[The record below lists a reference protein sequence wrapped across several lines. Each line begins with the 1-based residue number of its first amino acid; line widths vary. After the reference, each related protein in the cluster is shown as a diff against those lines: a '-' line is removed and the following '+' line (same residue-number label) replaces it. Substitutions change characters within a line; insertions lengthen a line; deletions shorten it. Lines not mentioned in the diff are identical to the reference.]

1 MLSIPRNHASRHWL
15 LAPLLCL
22 GLAAAP
28 LVAGA
33 QDQQGQSS
41 EAVEEK
47 EDVDRLSLASLLM
60 RDNHYARA
68 ASVLAK
74 VDTSREDL
82 DKARFYTLRGLVR
95 LNLDQD
101 KDARQDFRAAIEA
114 GQENRIVYVYLAQ
127 ANYRLGDYARAIQAI
142 DNAGEAGA
150 KIASLFVLDAQ
161 SHWAL
166 EQYDQAWTALD
177 AGASRFPDDYRFL
190 RRKVFY
196 LIELGLYQAAAERG
210 REYLRVSEAS
220 EDDYLAIGAALR
232 RSGQLEEALPFL
244 EAARL
249 RFPASKRVTVELA
262 NAYLDSGQVVTAANL
277 FEQAA
282 VDDPELLSEAAEL
295 HRRARQLFRALNL
308 NARVSDQRR
317 KLKQRLAILIELKR
331 YELVASMAGSLYRVG
346 LLDDQNIR
354 YALAYAHFKSGDF
367 EVAEQ
372 HLSQLT
378 DSELFRR
385 ATALRKA
392 MDECRDARWKCY

>member
-1 MLSIPRNHASRHWL
+1 MAVL
-15 LAPLLCL
+15 L
-22 GLAAAP
+22 GLVLAGAPMIATAQEDGDPEAAA
-28 LVAGA
+28 
-33 QDQQGQSS
+33 
-41 EAVEEK
+41 EE

-82 DKARFYTLRGLVR
+82 DRARFYTLRGLIR
-95 LNLDQD
+95 LNLDQNE
-101 KDARQDFRAAIEA
+101 DAKQDFRAAIEA

-127 ANYRLGDYARAIQAI
+127 AHYRLEEYAQAIRAI
-142 DNAGEAGA
+142 DNSGEAGA
-150 KIASLFVLDAQ
+150 KIASLFVLKAQ

-166 EQYDQAWTALD
+166 EQRTQAWSALD
-177 AGASRFPDDYRFL
+177 DGARRFPGDYRFL

-196 LIELGLYQAAAERG
+196 LIELGLYQAAADRG

-232 RSGQLEEALPFL
+232 RSGQLQEALPFL

-249 RFPASKRVTVELA
+249 QFPASKRVTVELA

-308 NARVSDQRR
+308 NARVADQRK

-331 YELVASMAGSLYRVG
+331 YELVAGMSGSLYRVG
-346 LLDDQNIR
+346 LLDDQNVR

-367 EVAEQ
+367 EIAEQ

-392 MDECRDARWKCY
+392 MEECQDARWKCY

>member
-1 MLSIPRNHASRHWL
+1 MV
-15 LAPLLCL
+15 LALCL
-22 GLAAAP
+22 GVTGAPSLAM
-28 LVAGA
+28 A
-33 QDQQGQSS
+33 QDQGGDAQQTA
-41 EAVEEK
+41 EQD

-82 DKARFYTLRGLVR
+82 DKARFHTLRGLVR
-95 LNLDQD
+95 LNLGQNA
-101 KDARQDFRAAIEA
+101 DAKQDFRAAIDA
-114 GQENRIVYVYLAQ
+114 GQKNRIVYVYLAQ
-127 ANYRLGDYARAIQAI
+127 AHYRLAEYAAAIRAIG
-142 DNAGEAGA
+142 NAGEAGA
-150 KIASLFVLDAQ
+150 KIASLFVLKAQ

-166 EQYDQAWTALD
+166 EQHNEAWAALD
-177 AGASRFPDDYRFL
+177 AGAARFPGDYRFL

-196 LIELGLYQAAAERG
+196 LIELGLYQAAAARG
-210 REYLRVSEAS
+210 REYLRVAEAT

-249 RFPASKRVTVELA
+249 QFPDSKRVTVELA

-277 FEQAA
+277 FERAA

-295 HRRARQLFRALNL
+295 HRRAQQLFRALNL
-308 NARVSDQRR
+308 NARVADQRK

-331 YELVASMAGSLYRVG
+331 YELVTGMSGALYRVG

-354 YALAYAHFKSGDF
+354 YALAYAYFKSGDF
-367 EVAEQ
+367 EIAEQ